1 MPGSSATAKGQ
12 CFASAGEKKSP
23 YFNLACA
30 IRYDSSNFDNPLVNF
45 LARRDL
51 PPLRALTA
59 FEAAARLGSF
69 RLAAGELG
77 ITRSAISHQV
87 KALEQRIG
95 VQLFRR
101 DARRAELT
109 PVGHSYFPAIR
120 DAFDRIDTETRTLRP
135 PAADNEL
142 TVQVYVTVALKWL
155 IPRLHDFER
164 RYPDMKVRLST
175 SYFDWDFDEK
185 NVDAGLIL
193 ARSKSPG
200 HYYRTLF
207 RSQLTPICSPDLLK
221 GRNGL
226 KTPEDLHKHKLLYV
240 YTAEEDWH
248 LWLAAAGVGSIEL
261 SDRLAFDS
269 YILAQEAAIEGRG
282 VAMTIGP
289 FATEEIKSGRL
300 VQPFPLKVEHR
311 HSWQFACNSQ
321 DRMKPKIRR
330 FEEWL
335 VKHAAADPA
344 VETTREQGTSS

>member
-1 MPGSSATAKGQ
+1 
-12 CFASAGEKKSP
+12 
-23 YFNLACA
+23 
-30 IRYDSSNFDNPLVNF
+30 

-77 ITRSAISHQV
+77 ITRSAVSHQV
-87 KALEQRIG
+87 KALEQRLG

-109 PVGHSYFPAIR
+109 QAGHTYYPAIR
-120 DAFDRIDTETRTLRP
+120 EAFDQIEVQTRALRP
-135 PAADNEL
+135 STADNEL

-185 NVDAGLIL
+185 NVDAGFIL
-193 ARSKSPG
+193 ARNRSPD
-200 HYYRTLF
+200 HYYRPLF
-207 RSQLTPICSPDLLK
+207 RSLLTPVCSPDLLK
-221 GRNGL
+221 GPNAIRTPQDL
-226 KTPEDLHKHKLLYV
+226 KKHKLLYV

-248 LWLAAAGVGSIEL
+248 LWLEAAGVTGIKL
-261 SDRLAFDS
+261 SDRLALDS

-289 FATEEIKSGRL
+289 FASEEIKTGRL
-300 VQPFPLKVEHR
+300 VQPFELRVPHR
-311 HSWQFACNSQ
+311 HQWLFACNSEH
-321 DRMKPKIRR
+321 RMKPKIKR
-330 FEEWL
+330 FEDWL
-335 VKHAAADPA
+335 VKQVAADPA
-344 VETTREQGTSS
+344 LEPYREKGKLA

>member
-1 MPGSSATAKGQ
+1 MP
-12 CFASAGEKKSP
+12 
-23 YFNLACA
+23 
-30 IRYDSSNFDNPLVNF
+30 
-45 LARRDL
+45 RRDL

-77 ITRSAISHQV
+77 ITRSAVSHQV
-87 KALEQRIG
+87 KSLEQRLG

-109 PVGHSYFPAIR
+109 QAGHTYFPSVR
-120 DAFDRIDTETRTLRP
+120 EAFDQIEAQTRALRP
-135 PAADNEL
+135 AVSDNEL

-185 NVDAGLIL
+185 NVDVGFIL
-193 ARSKSPG
+193 ARNRAPE
-200 HYYRTLF
+200 HYYRLLF
-207 RSQLTPICSPDLLK
+207 RSLLTPVCSPELLK
-221 GRNGL
+221 GPNALRSPQDL
-226 KTPEDLHKHKLLYV
+226 KKHKLIYV

-248 LWLAAAGVGSIEL
+248 IWLEAAGVAGITL

-289 FATEEIKSGRL
+289 FATEEVKLGRL
-300 VQPFPLKVEHR
+300 VQPFPLRVPHRHNWLFACAGEHR
-311 HSWQFACNSQ
+311 I
-321 DRMKPKIRR
+321 KPKVKR
-330 FEEWL
+330 FEDWL
-335 VKHAAADPA
+335 VRQVAADPA
-344 VETTREQGTSS
+344 LDAYRERGK

>member
-1 MPGSSATAKGQ
+1 
-12 CFASAGEKKSP
+12 
-23 YFNLACA
+23 
-30 IRYDSSNFDNPLVNF
+30 
-45 LARRDL
+45 
-51 PPLRALTA
+51 LRALTA

-77 ITRSAISHQV
+77 ITRSAVSHQV
-87 KALEQRIG
+87 KALEQRLG

-109 PVGHSYFPAIR
+109 QSGHAYYPAIR
-120 DAFDRIDTETRTLRP
+120 EAFDQIEAQTRALRP
-135 PAADNEL
+135 AASDNEL

-164 RYPDMKVRLST
+164 RHPDMKVRLST

-185 NVDAGLIL
+185 HVDAGFIL
-193 ARSKSPG
+193 ARNKSPE

-207 RSQLTPICSPDLLK
+207 RSLLTPVCSPDLMRGPNALRTPQDLK
-221 GRNGL
+221 
-226 KTPEDLHKHKLLYV
+226 KHKLLYV

-248 LWLAAAGVGSIEL
+248 LWLEAAGVKGIKL

-289 FATEEIKSGRL
+289 FATEEIKLGRL
-300 VQPFPLKVEHR
+300 VQPFPLLVPHR
-311 HSWQFACNSQ
+311 HSWQFACNAEH
-321 DRMKPKIRR
+321 RMKPKIKR
-330 FEEWL
+330 FEDWL
-335 VKHAAADPA
+335 VKQIAADPA
-344 VETTREQGTSS
+344 LDAYRDKGK

>member
-1 MPGSSATAKGQ
+1 MP
-12 CFASAGEKKSP
+12 
-23 YFNLACA
+23 
-30 IRYDSSNFDNPLVNF
+30 
-45 LARRDL
+45 RRDL

-77 ITRSAISHQV
+77 ITRSAVSHQV
-87 KALEQRIG
+87 KLLEQRLG

-109 PVGHSYFPAIR
+109 QAGHTYYPPMR
-120 DAFDRIDTETRTLRP
+120 EAFDLIESQTRALRP

-142 TVQVYVTVALKWL
+142 TVQVYVTMALKWL

-164 RYPDMKVRLST
+164 RFPDMKVRLST
-175 SYFDWDFDEK
+175 SYFDWDFDE
-185 NVDAGLIL
+185 NSVDVGVIL
-193 ARSKSPG
+193 ARNRSPE

-207 RSQLTPICSPDLLK
+207 NSLLTPICSPELLQ
-221 GRNGL
+221 GPNALR
-226 KTPEDLHKHKLLYV
+226 TPEDLRKHKLLYV

-248 LWLAAAGVGSIEL
+248 IWLDAAGIEGIKL

-289 FATEEIKSGRL
+289 FATEEIRMGRL
-300 VQPFPLKVEHR
+300 VQPFPLIVQHR
-311 HSWQFACNSQ
+311 HNWLFACNSEH
-321 DRMKPKIRR
+321 RMKPKIKR

-335 VKHAAADPA
+335 VKQAASDPA
-344 VETTREQGTSS
+344 LDQYREKGNPA